1 MKSWSKFLIIPF
13 MSLLIIHILF
23 YSMNIPYSSNS
34 WLSVI
39 AIILQ
44 FLSVIIVPFSMLRL
58 APAHPYIATTCY
70 MSLLWALM
78 YSSHIYLNNYVFLQ
92 QGLSVIWSGVFWSIS
107 AMSIYFFYF
116 DLHFQ
121 SHSVEHNTDP
131 STIHK

>member
-34 WLSVI
+34 WLSVT

-78 YSSHIYLNNYVFLQ
+78 YSSHIYLNNYVFFTARFICNLEWCI
-92 QGLSVIWSGVFWSIS
+92 LEYFSDEYLFFLFRPTFSI
-107 AMSIYFFYF
+107 AFRRAQY
-116 DLHFQ
+116 
-121 SHSVEHNTDP
+121 
-131 STIHK
+131 